1 MIPLPLSVP
10 VSTSSLTTEWF
21 QSVLA
26 GAFPMSRP
34 EVASVE
40 RIGEDRG
47 FSSEIA
53 RCVLGGSEAP
63 RSLVVK
69 LWATDGQAGAN
80 EVSFYETFGP
90 TVGVRVPACYHGRID
105 EALGRG
111 VLVLEDLGRV
121 GHGDCLGFVDAEGGL
136 RLARALAG
144 LHATW
149 WNRSELQSAAWLP
162 SHNVVLR
169 DAEWLSAR
177 RETFLSRFGD
187 TIHPMMRPLVERIE
201 VVQECANERLAEATT
216 SLLHGDLHLDNVVF
230 EGTDDSPAL
239 LDWTRVA
246 RGPVALDLA
255 ELLFSMAP
263 LDEFAEVLGA
273 YLDEMERRGVPG
285 CDEDSLNSALGGA
298 LLRRVVRL
306 TCGIAEW
313 FPETER
319 QQAILDTEMART
331 VKAIALWQMMDP
343 ELLDV

>member
-1 MIPLPLSVP
+1 MLPAMVP
-10 VSTSSLTTEWF
+10 VPTSLAVLSREWF
-21 QSVLA
+21 RAALA
-26 GAFPMSRP
+26 DRVPSAQLELESI
-34 EVASVE
+34 E

-47 FSSEIA
+47 FSSELV
-53 RCVLGGSEAP
+53 RCALGNVLAP
-63 RSLVVK
+63 RSVVVK
-69 LWATDGQAGAN
+69 LWATDGRAGAN
-80 EVSFYETFGP
+80 EVRFYETFAP
-90 TVGVRVPACYHGRID
+90 TLGVRVPECYHGRID
-105 EALGRG
+105 MELGRG
-111 VLVLEDLGRV
+111 VLVLEDLGTV
-121 GHGDCLGFVDAEGGL
+121 GHGDCLEFVDTESGL
-136 RLARALAG
+136 RLARGLAS

-149 WNRSELQSAAWLP
+149 WNRPELQSATWLP

-169 DAEWLSAR
+169 DAQWLSAR
-177 RETFLSRFGD
+177 REKFLSRFGD
-187 TIHPMMRPLVERIE
+187 TIPPVMRRLVERIE
-201 VVQECANERLAEATT
+201 VVQERANERLAEATT

-273 YLDEMERRGVPG
+273 YLDEMERHGVTG
-285 CDEDSLNSALGGA
+285 CYEDSLAAELGGA
-298 LLRRVVRL
+298 LLRRVVRM

-331 VKAIALWQMMDP
+331 VKAVALWQMMDP
-343 ELLDV
+343 ELLDL